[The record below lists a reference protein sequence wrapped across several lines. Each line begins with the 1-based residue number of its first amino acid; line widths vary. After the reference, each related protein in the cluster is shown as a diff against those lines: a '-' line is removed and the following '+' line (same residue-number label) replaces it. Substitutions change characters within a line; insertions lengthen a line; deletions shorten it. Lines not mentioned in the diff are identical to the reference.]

1 MMTEAE
7 RAEVAKLNATLMRR
21 CVCDCDDDGNVV
33 TFCAEH
39 KRLMED
45 EYERGK
51 QHGADDRK
59 MIERQNQAQGRE
71 ISRLKGEIAQLKRD
85 VHVATG

>member
-1 MMTEAE
+1 MTETEKA
-7 RAEVAKLNATLMRR
+7 AVAKLNATLMRR

-51 QHGADDRK
+51 QHGLDDRR
-59 MIERQNQAQGRE
+59 MIERRNQEQGRE
-71 ISRLKGEIAQLKRD
+71 IAALKGEIAKLKMRL
-85 VHVATG
+85 HRNGS